1 MQKYLIISQWVG
13 LRLINIILYFPS
25 SVVQV
30 SATFGYNTGIAK
42 STRMGLRRPNL
53 GFLLSSIN
61 SFPLCY
67 AEFKIDAN
75 KPMYAHVWIYTH
87 FYVIMYH

>member
-30 SATFGYNTGIAK
+30 SATIWVQHRYSK
-42 STRMGLRRPNL
+42 
-53 GFLLSSIN
+53 
-61 SFPLCY
+61 
-67 AEFKIDAN
+67 E
-75 KPMYAHVWIYTH
+75 H
-87 FYVIMYH
+87 